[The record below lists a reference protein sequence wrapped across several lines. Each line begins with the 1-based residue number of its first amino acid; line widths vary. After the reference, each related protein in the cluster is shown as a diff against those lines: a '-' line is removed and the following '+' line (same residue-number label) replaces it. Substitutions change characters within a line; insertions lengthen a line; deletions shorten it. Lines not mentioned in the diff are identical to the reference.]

1 MILATFYVITD
12 GTQHLE
18 NSNIMSESQYFLMS
32 YENGKL
38 VYNLGILLLHLV
50 PRVTTYIF
58 EIMIKA

>member
-1 MILATFYVITD
+1 
-12 GTQHLE
+12 
-18 NSNIMSESQYFLMS
+18 MSESQYFLMS

-50 PRVTTYIF
+50 PRVTTYVF